1 MLKIRMSRIGK
12 KKQPY
17 YRLTLAENTKDTFGK
32 SKEILGSW
40 NPRLKELDAKAD
52 RIKYWISQGAQ
63 PSPTVNNLLI
73 EKGIIE
79 GKKVTTVKIKKNKTK
94 KTK

>member
-1 MLKIRMSRIGK
+1 MSRIGK

-32 SKEILGSW
+32 SHEILGSW
-40 NPRLKELDAKAD
+40 NPRSKELVMKED
-52 RIKYWISQGAQ
+52 RIKYWLSKGAQ
-63 PSPTVNNLLI
+63 PSVTVNNLLV
-73 EKGIIE
+73 EKGVIE
-79 GKKVTTVKIKKNKTK
+79 GKKQTSVKIKKNKTK